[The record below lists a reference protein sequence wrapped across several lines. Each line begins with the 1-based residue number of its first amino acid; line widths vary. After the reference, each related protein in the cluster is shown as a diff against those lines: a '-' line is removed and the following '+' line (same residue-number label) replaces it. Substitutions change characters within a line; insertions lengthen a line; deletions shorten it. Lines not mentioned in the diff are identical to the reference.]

1 MSRPHP
7 PQVRPQHPAR
17 KPPLRHLGIPGS
29 LRGLS
34 ILVSA
39 IGAVATGALHAQTAN
54 VGVVANDSAAN
65 DTLPSN
71 PPGSTS
77 TGGFGFGN
85 WTSFGFTGAG
95 NNGAFNGVSNNN
107 GFTGG
112 TNIGNTNAWGMYDS
126 SGAVVGAFRSMTT
139 GLQVGQ
145 SLSFDYDN
153 GFIDT
158 GKRQEVVLFSNGTGG
173 RIEFPS
179 VLPAVGLI
187 PSLTILRTVFEEERN
202 YGIFLNYGMNW
213 RCLGFRH
220 LVKFRNSVRL
230 SDSVSLISEDGII
243 PSLMR
248 SPVRLSTPLGRDSPR
263 AACM

>member
-1 MSRPHP
+1 MKITDRPHMSRPHP
-7 PQVRPQHPAR
+7 PQVRPQHPAL
-17 KPPLRHLGIPGS
+17 KPLHRHLGIPGS
-29 LRGLS
+29 LRGFS

-107 GFTGG
+107 GFGGG
-112 TNIGNTNAWGMYDS
+112 TNIGNTNAWSLYNNN
-126 SGAVVGAFRSMTT
+126 GASVGAFRSMTT

-158 GKRQEVVLFSNGTGG
+158 GKRQEVVLFSNGAGGTDRISFGFTGG
-173 RIEFPS
+173 GAYTFTNVQTGAILNTFATGFTTS
-179 VLPAVGLI
+179 GLHVTI
-187 PSLTILRTVFEEERN
+187 TLTSATTYSATIGQAGATDVVTGTLT
-202 YGIFLNYGMNW
+202 LA
-213 RCLGFRH
+213 
-220 LVKFRNSVRL
+220 
-230 SDSVSLISEDGII
+230 
-243 PSLMR
+243 P
-248 SPVRLSTPLGRDSPR
+248 PGRVPR
-263 AACM
+263 